1 MVSPERMYD
10 LFVGDKKNHIL
21 YQEVWKRN
29 FFPITITS
37 IIRHMRHDM
46 AIGSYPIYKQD
57 GETYCRWVCID
68 IDSHALVP
76 QEHRKE
82 IRETYDDKTAK
93 LILKKLEKEYKK
105 RVNLET
111 KTLQEKFV
119 RYLYE
124 NSYQLLWIPN
134 KYMVLEDSVGGFHL
148 WIFLKDKTLLED
160 VGKLIYEIKPI
171 INEEYRKMVGEMAD
185 APEFYPKQYC
195 VKHLNKGMG
204 NAVRLP
210 LGYNFGKEAVSK
222 ILAGDLQTV
231 ERFDVNSLIQNVEIE
246 GGIESMNG
254 IHATR
259 TIVEVY
265 DAQDVDE
272 VFDFWLEFPIRE
284 CFKMIIRGETQCFG
298 EHGHFMRMA
307 LVHELKYIG
316 MAVEQIYFAFKN
328 QYDFD
333 EEITK
338 EQIRSVLTSTTR
350 KDGRYSCDKIKQL
363 GYCHGCN
370 DKDKE

>member
-1 MVSPERMYD
+1 MNPKRMYE
-10 LFVGDKKNHIL
+10 LFVGDKNNHIL

-29 FFPITITS
+29 FFPITINT
-37 IIRHMRHDM
+37 IFKHMRHEL

-57 GETYCRWVCID
+57 DETYCRWVCID

-76 QEHRKE
+76 HEYRKE

-111 KTLQEKFV
+111 KEIQEKFV

-160 VGKLIYEIKPI
+160 VGKLVYEIKPI
-171 INEEYRKMVGEMAD
+171 INEEYRKMLDDDAD
-185 APEFYPKQYC
+185 TPEFYPKQYS
-195 VKHLNKGMG
+195 VKHLHKGMG

-210 LGYNFGKEAVSK
+210 LGYNFGKGAASK
-222 ILAGDLQTV
+222 ILAGDLETV
-231 ERFDVNSLIQNVEIE
+231 EKFDVQPLIQNVEIE
-246 GGIESMNG
+246 GGVESMNG
-254 IHATR
+254 IHSTR
-259 TIVEVY
+259 TVVEVY
-265 DAQDVDE
+265 DPQNVDE
-272 VFDFWLEFPIRE
+272 VFDFWMEFPIRE

-307 LVHELKYIG
+307 LVHELKFIG
-316 MAVEQIYFAFKN
+316 MPRDKIFFAFKT
-328 QYDFD
+328 QYDFN
-333 EEITK
+333 EETTR
-338 EQIRSVLTSTTR
+338 EQIRSVLDSTTR
-350 KDGRYSCDKIKQL
+350 KDGRYSCDKIRQL
-363 GYCHGCN
+363 GYCHGCEN
-370 DKDKE
+370 ENRN